1 VQWADY
7 VTQRVYESVGHDP
20 AGMGAF
26 VRKGVKPFSMLPD
39 ADGFAITLD
48 GGNIVFTKIEGFGM
62 AGYTMPF
69 KFLCHQE

>member
-1 VQWADY
+1 
-7 VTQRVYESVGHDP
+7 
-20 AGMGAF
+20 MGAF
-26 VRKGVKPFSMLPD
+26 VRKGVKLSSMLPD